1 MQTFKVANLSINA
14 VKESANRIC
23 YILYP
28 VSSLNEWIQSAAQK
42 FGISLVMITGM
53 DWDDDLT
60 PWPARGVPSGSPDFK
75 GNAPRFL
82 STLTKEVIPEIE
94 QRMGIAS
101 SVERTLLGVS
111 LSGLFTL
118 WELMIDNTFHNI
130 ISLSGSFWY
139 DGFVKWLKSQPIP
152 KKREKHISCSGIR
165 KPKQKL
171 KLFSLYKSIPRK
183 LSVICTTMVLMII
196 LS

>member
-118 WELMIDNTFHNI
+118 WEWMIDNTFHNI
-130 ISLSGSFWY
+130 
-139 DGFVKWLKSQPIP
+139 
-152 KKREKHISCSGIR
+152 
-165 KPKQKL
+165 
-171 KLFSLYKSIPRK
+171 
-183 LSVICTTMVLMII
+183 T
-196 LS
+196 